1 MEIESE
7 IEVSIA
13 ENINNSNVDGAIDN
27 KEVCKVEEDE
37 VEELKFESN
46 CNSEDRNEG
55 SMDSDEDNVAIPEG
69 EEHPN
74 VDPSGVEGSKDIIKL
89 EEIDSSE
96 RKYRGM
102 AARRKNANAI
112 AFEESKKNI
121 DLNDNRYY
129 GRRLGRSTRAFK
141 QINYNE
147 QTQSDREESTP
158 GEIQLP
164 NHLREDGFF
173 ISEEIDLKDED
184 KENCDQW
191 TPENARREGK
201 SKVGVVLAIRVAN
214 IRYTW

>member
-55 SMDSDEDNVAIPEG
+55 NMDSDEDNVAIPEG

-102 AARRKNANAI
+102 GHTVWQPEGKMLMLLHSRNRRKI
-112 AFEESKKNI
+112 LTSMTI
-121 DLNDNRYY
+121 DIMAGVL
-129 GRRLGRSTRAFK
+129 
-141 QINYNE
+141 
-147 QTQSDREESTP
+147 
-158 GEIQLP
+158 
-164 NHLREDGFF
+164 DG
-173 ISEEIDLKDED
+173 
-184 KENCDQW
+184 
-191 TPENARREGK
+191 P
-201 SKVGVVLAIRVAN
+201 LALLSR
-214 IRYTW
+214 